1 MPFQHDL
8 PIMFGD
14 CDPFGIVFYPNYF
27 RWMDNTF
34 HMMCAAAGFSQ
45 TDLPALGIKGT
56 PLRDVGCEFHSPA
69 TQGDTLTIA
78 AGITEF
84 TRTSLRVGYR
94 LSVGDRLVAEGYE
107 LRIFVKE
114 KDGRI
119 ASARAPEAIREKLA
133 PYTS

>member
-1 MPFQHDL
+1 MPFQHDM

-45 TDLPALGIKGT
+45 TDLPAHGIKGT
-56 PLRDVGCEFHSPA
+56 PLRDVGAEFHSPA
-69 TQGDTLTIA
+69 RAGDTLTISA
-78 AGITEF
+78 EIAEF
-84 TRTSLRVGYR
+84 TRSSLKVAYR
-94 LSVGDRLVAEGYE
+94 LSIGERLVATGHE

-114 KDGRI
+114 KDGGI
-119 ASARAPEAIREKLA
+119 ASARAPEPIREMLA
-133 PYTS
+133 PYTA